1 MLVDDN
7 LYMHT
12 QTLIKAV
19 LLNEKKETWHIL
31 RIISLIN

>member
-12 QTLIKAV
+12 RTLIKAV
-19 LLNEKKETWHIL
+19 LLNEKKKLGTF
-31 RIISLIN
+31 